1 MYIRTCQLGN
11 KYFLLPI
18 FFQESDSVYFLDKI
32 FRVRHEHLRTNQKI
46 YFFMKNLS
54 FYLSKYVHTYLS
66 FMKKESE

>member
-32 FRVRHEHLRTNQKI
+32 FRVRHEHLRTNQK
-46 YFFMKNLS
+46 FFFNEKSIFLS
-54 FYLSKYVHTYLS
+54 V
-66 FMKKESE
+66 